1 MFYKYKGHDIKNYIS
16 YKLAQEFYNSK
27 GKNTNSTSKEASSNP
42 KAPIYP
48 KAYTIIKLIISALL
62 SK

>member
-1 MFYKYKGHDIKNYIS
+1 MFHKYKGHNIKNYIS
-16 YKLAQEFYNSK
+16 YKLAQEFYDSK
-27 GKNTNSTSKEASSNP
+27 GKDTNSTSKKVSSNP

-48 KAYTIIKLIISALL
+48 KAYTAIKLIISTLL